1 MGYVDSLK
9 LAAEFAT
16 SLNEKDTASQYT
28 ALAGTIA
35 DSLSEHWN
43 GTYLYEAKGRE
54 QDGAVIHAIAS
65 FGKSTAYTPTSSAT
79 AATIKQYNQTFC
91 MEWDINRTDNDN
103 KVPGILYGRYPGD
116 SYAGGNPW

>member
-9 LAAEFAT
+9 KSAAFAKTVNQNDKAATWEKLA
-16 SLNEKDTASQYT
+16 S
-28 ALAGTIA
+28 TIT

-65 FGKSTAYTPTSSAT
+65 FGAATAYTPTSKEA
-79 AATIKQYNQTFC
+79 AATITSYNQAFC
-91 MEWDINRTDNDN
+91 MEYPINRADTAA
-103 KVPGILYGRYPGD
+103 KIPGILYGRYPGD